1 MKDFRDVIWYL
12 PPTHS
17 LRFGEL
23 WYRIN
28 NGRVEMRALGDDL
41 WTNSASFRYDTE
53 KFLALQ
59 LPIVVELQRLRS
71 FNPKL
76 FQTAMLLLMSTLIA
90 AGDKMCPTTGADLAA
105 KLERMVGLESELHRL
120 LDAEKAEQKAAID
133 RLLGG
138 LLGES
143 GEDDEAIP
151 PSKIN

>member
-1 MKDFRDVIWYL
+1 MMNEKDADRL
-12 PPTHS
+12 EAAMQET
-17 LRFGEL
+17 LG
-23 WYRIN
+23 IN
-28 NGRVEMRALGDDL
+28 NDEAI
-41 WTNSASFRYDTE
+41 TAH
-53 KFLALQ
+53 A
-59 LPIVVELQRLRS
+59 IVVELQRLRS

-143 GEDDEAIP
+143 GEDDAVIP